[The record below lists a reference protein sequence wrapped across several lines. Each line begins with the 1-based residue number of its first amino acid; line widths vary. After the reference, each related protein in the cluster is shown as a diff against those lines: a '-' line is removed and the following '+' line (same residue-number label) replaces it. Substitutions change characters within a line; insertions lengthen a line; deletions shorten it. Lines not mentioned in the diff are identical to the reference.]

1 MPISCRDLRQAL
13 PPRTLAAEK
22 RQEGRDGPDAVS
34 RDGDAGCAAGGISLA
49 LQTLWWDAKGDWNR
63 AHQCAQ
69 QDEGKT
75 GSAVHAYLHRKEG
88 DMRNAGGWYNRA
100 GREPATVSLEEEW
113 QSLAEEMLS
122 VRRAGDGA
130 RAAMDGF
137 MAAFNARDA
146 DAIRIT
152 LVSLSACALP
162 QRNRHRDAG
171 PADYDNRVW
180 NSDGE
185 SADWG
190 RSAWDHV
197 EVIDA
202 GPEKV
207 HFRVRFT
214 RYRADGSA
222 GSAGYRSLYIV
233 DFQARALGD
242 PGTLELG
249 RMTGRARWTRMPR
262 RRRCG

>member
-1 MPISCRDLRQAL
+1 MDLTQFRATVAQGA
-13 PPRTLAAEK
+13 PP
-22 RQEGRDGPDAVS
+22 DGL
-34 RDGDAGCAAGGISLA
+34 SLA
-49 LQTLWWDAKGDWNR
+49 LQTLWWDAKGDWNQ
-63 AHQCAQ
+63 AHTCAQ
-69 QDEGKT
+69 ADEGKT

-100 GREPATVSLEEEW
+100 GREPATVSLNEGW

-122 VRRAGDGA
+122 VQAVDGA

-146 DAIRIT
+146 EAIRSRWFHFPHVRFHSGT
-152 LVSLSACALP
+152 VTVMQA
-162 QRNRHRDAG
+162 
-171 PADYDNRVW
+171 PADYDNLVW
-180 NSDGE
+180 E
-185 SADWG
+185 SQGQSAGWG

-207 HFRVRFT
+207 HFRVQFT

-222 GSAGYRSLYIV
+222 IGSYRSLYIV
-233 DFQARALGD
+233 
-242 PGTLELG
+242 TLKDG
-249 RMTGRARWTRMPR
+249 RWAIQGRSSWAE
-262 RRRCG
+262 

>member
-1 MPISCRDLRQAL
+1 MDLTQFRATVAQGA
-13 PPRTLAAEK
+13 PP
-22 RQEGRDGPDAVS
+22 DGL
-34 RDGDAGCAAGGISLA
+34 SLA
-49 LQTLWWDAKGDWNR
+49 LQTLWWDAKGDWNQ
-63 AHQCAQ
+63 AHTCAQ
-69 QDEGKT
+69 ADEGKT

-100 GREPATVSLEEEW
+100 GREPATVSLNEEW

-122 VRRAGDGA
+122 VQAVDGA

-146 DAIRIT
+146 EAIRSRWFHFPHVRFHSGT
-152 LVSLSACALP
+152 VTVMQA
-162 QRNRHRDAG
+162 
-171 PADYDNRVW
+171 PADYDNLVW
-180 NSDGE
+180 E
-185 SADWG
+185 SQGQSAGWG

-207 HFRVRFT
+207 HFRVQFT

-222 GSAGYRSLYIV
+222 IGSYRSLYIV
-233 DFQARALGD
+233 
-242 PGTLELG
+242 TLKDG
-249 RMTGRARWTRMPR
+249 RWAIQGRSSWAE
-262 RRRCG
+262 